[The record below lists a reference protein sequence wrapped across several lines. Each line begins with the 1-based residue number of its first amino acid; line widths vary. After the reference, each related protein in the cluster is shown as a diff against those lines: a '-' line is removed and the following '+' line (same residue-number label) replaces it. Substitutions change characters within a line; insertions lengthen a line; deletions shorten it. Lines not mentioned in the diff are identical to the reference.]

1 VEWEVAAASD
11 SEPGLSFQPA
21 KAINRKPCARSRRK
35 RDEEDCCSCLGPKL
49 PLLALA
55 KIAGVK
61 EGLQLALERPTKDC
75 CSDLLVRLRRKGRVV
90 LFNEEKTRSGRLL
103 YCRSMWRRIEG
114 CGC

>member
-11 SEPGLSFQPA
+11 SELGLSFQPA

-35 RDEEDCCSCLGPKL
+35 EMKRICCSWLGSKL

-75 CSDLLVRLRRKGRVV
+75 CSDLLVRSKEKGKGGAVQ
-90 LFNEEKTRSGRLL
+90 
-103 YCRSMWRRIEG
+103 
-114 CGC
+114 